1 MSDALVELDEAR
13 QIDPTYARA
22 HSDAGMILRAEQKL
36 SDGDQ
41 RLP

>member
-1 MSDALVELDEAR
+1 MSDALVELAEAQR
-13 QIDPTYARA
+13 IDPTYARA

-36 SDGDQ
+36 PAAIE